1 MLPLGI
7 HEAMVK
13 DLWRLISKNK
23 CFNIFT
29 TIFLLQATVYL
40 LEKLEVLLSKSSEEE
55 TKSDV
60 LPLVFNTL
68 ESNSIQGQVKCT
80 TVDYKEGRRVNIN
93 IFERIPQICT

>member
-7 HEAMVK
+7 HEAMVM
-13 DLWRLISKNK
+13 DLWRLIDNNK
-23 CFNIFT
+23 CFNKFT
-29 TIFLLQATVYL
+29 TTFLLQATVYL

-80 TVDYKEGRRVNIN
+80 IVDGKEGRQDIN
-93 IFERIPQICT
+93 